1 MSRTKPFFNR
11 TREPSATGITFN
23 PAGIGRALALSA
35 LLLLAGGLLPP
46 ATAVRAAESEPAPA
60 SETVNI
66 NKADAAALAAG
77 LNGVGLSRAE
87 EIVRYREAYGP
98 FKSVE
103 ELLDVKGI
111 GAATVEKNR
120 PVITLE

>member
-1 MSRTKPFFNR
+1 MSTQNHFFNR
-11 TREPSATGITFN
+11 TREPSATGTTFN
-23 PAGIGRALALSA
+23 PAGIARSLALSA

-46 ATAVRAAESEPAPA
+46 VSTVLAEEAEPAPQ
-60 SETVNI
+60 TVNI
-66 NKADAAALAAG
+66 NKADAAALAAA

-87 EIVRYREAYGP
+87 EIIRYREAYGP

-111 GAATVEKNR
+111 GAATVENNR
-120 PVITLE
+120 SVIILE